1 MNNATGQETF
11 MKMLEVRAG
20 LGIGVK
26 KFHVAFVFDDSQAF
40 DHFVNT
46 GWIFGAQTT
55 AAAKYKNEGEA
66 VAGAVSAAPEM
77 WVYQLTDSGLAL
89 ELTL

>member
-1 MNNATGQETF
+1 

-40 DHFVNT
+40 DPFVNT